1 MSLDV
6 TLFNKDIWMKV
17 INALKDANLVEE
29 VTINSFY
36 LDAYIYELNEHKCII
51 CCSSIVAKSVI
62 NSHSVYIKNEIE
74 NIVGL
79 TDITLE
85 ILQEMELPSKTVTT
99 IIDNNEV
106 EELSEN
112 FEGTPV
118 NKNLTFDNFI
128 VGKCNKE
135 SHAAALACAISP
147 GKFFNPVFIYGNS
160 GLGKTHLLSEIANY
174 INAKDPSAKVFY
186 IGTSR
191 FVEMVSEYIKNK
203 RIEAFKK
210 YMYQLDVLLIDDI
223 QFLADKEKM
232 QEIFFTIFNELVN
245 NRKQICIASDR
256 LPQDIKGLEDRLITR
271 FSSGLSVGIDS
282 PEFETS
288 VAMLKSKLSDSI
300 YSDAS
305 FDEDVFSFIA
315 SNFSRNVRD
324 LEGALNRVIFYA
336 IQFQQDGGRIKLETA
351 MAALKG
357 QTEAT
362 EYKSNVT
369 AKKITNCVAEYYGLT
384 RQQIVSKT
392 RTGPIAKA
400 RHISIYL
407 CRKLLDLSYIKIGE
421 EFGGRDHSTIISS
434 CTKVE
439 KLIKTDQYYAKAIS
453 EIEKLITG

>member
-1 MSLDV
+1 M
-6 TLFNKDIWMKV
+6 
-17 INALKDANLVEE
+17 
-29 VTINSFY
+29 
-36 LDAYIYELNEHKCII
+36 
-51 CCSSIVAKSVI
+51 
-62 NSHSVYIKNEIE
+62 
-74 NIVGL
+74 
-79 TDITLE
+79 
-85 ILQEMELPSKTVTT
+85 
-99 IIDNNEV
+99 
-106 EELSEN
+106 LS
-112 FEGTPV
+112 
-118 NKNLTFDNFI
+118 
-128 VGKCNKE
+128 
-135 SHAAALACAISP
+135 A
-147 GKFFNPVFIYGNS
+147 
-160 GLGKTHLLSEIANY
+160 IANY